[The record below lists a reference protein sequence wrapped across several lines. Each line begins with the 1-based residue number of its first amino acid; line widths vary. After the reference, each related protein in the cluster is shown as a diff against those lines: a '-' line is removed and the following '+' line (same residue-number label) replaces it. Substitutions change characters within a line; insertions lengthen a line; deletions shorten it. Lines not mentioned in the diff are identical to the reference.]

1 MLSTQ
6 HRSIVSR
13 HILQIALAAL
23 GAGSLLLA
31 PAVRAEDETQSKP
44 LAQAQSLTPAVPDQK
59 PIPDQKLGAAAAAMD
74 QVASLNK
81 TYQQQ
86 LASAPPAEK
95 QRITG
100 EANKA
105 LAKAVNDQGLTVDE
119 YNGILQAALSNPSVR
134 DGLMKHMHPA
144 DPSTSSAPST
154 P

>member
-31 PAVRAEDETQSKP
+31 PAVRAEDESQSKP
-44 LAQAQSLTPAVPDQK
+44 LAQSSTPAVPNQK
-59 PIPDQKLGAAAAAMD
+59 PISDQKLGAAAAAMD

-105 LAKAVNDQGLTVDE
+105 LAKAVADQGLTVDE